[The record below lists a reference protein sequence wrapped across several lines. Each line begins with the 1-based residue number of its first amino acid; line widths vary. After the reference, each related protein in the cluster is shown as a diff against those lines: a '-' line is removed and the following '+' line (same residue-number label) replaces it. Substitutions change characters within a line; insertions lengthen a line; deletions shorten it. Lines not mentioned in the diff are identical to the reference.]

1 MDPRCAQA
9 DPRGLEEAEEDDA
22 CWRRPRGRRR
32 EMGELPSQEGKEPKE
47 TMRENGTEGLTT
59 SPVQ

>member
-9 DPRGLEEAEEDDA
+9 DPRGLEEAEEDDG

-59 SPVQ
+59 SHVQ